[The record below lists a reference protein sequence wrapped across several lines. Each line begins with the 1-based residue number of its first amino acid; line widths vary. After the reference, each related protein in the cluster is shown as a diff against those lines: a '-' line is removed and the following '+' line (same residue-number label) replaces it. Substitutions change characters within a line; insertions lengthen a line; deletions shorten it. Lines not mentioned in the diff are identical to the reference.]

1 MNGRAT
7 TGKPLRISN
16 LVKTYETRIGENLAA
31 LGPISVDVEAG
42 EFLVVVGP
50 SGCGKSTLLQ
60 ILAGFLSPTSGAA
73 LVDGHPIKGPSI
85 DRSMVFQNYALFP
98 WLSVLDNVQFGLRR
112 RSIPRRE
119 QREIAL
125 RHLRLVGLQDFAE
138 KGIDELS
145 GGMKQRVA
153 IARAFAVDPSIML
166 MDEPFGALD
175 ALTRRFLQRELLRI
189 WREQQRT
196 VIFITH
202 SVSEAIFLAD
212 RILVMSSRPGQIRA
226 EWRLDTPRPRD
237 LTSEQF
243 RQLENQI
250 YSLLDEELAKAF
262 AWESRAAADPH
273 DGALVER

>member
-1 MNGRAT
+1 MNAAVA
-7 TGKPLRISN
+7 TGKPLHVSN
-16 LVKTYETRIGENLAA
+16 LAKTYATRAGGSLAA

-50 SGCGKSTLLQ
+50 TGCGKSTLLQ
-60 ILAGFLSPTSGAA
+60 ILAGFLKPTAGIA
-73 LVDGHPIKGPSI
+73 LVDGEPILGPSI

-112 RSIPRRE
+112 RSIPRE
-119 QREIAL
+119 QQRQIAL
-125 RHLRLVGLQDFAE
+125 HHLRLVGLQDFAE
-138 KGIDELS
+138 KSIDELS

-226 EWRLDTPRPRD
+226 EWRLDAPRPRD
-237 LTSEQF
+237 LTSGQF

-250 YSLLDEELAKAF
+250 YSLLDEELTKAF
-262 AWESRAAADPH
+262 DWETRTAGEGRGEAIA
-273 DGALVER
+273 E